1 VDRPTLVTGATG
13 FAGGHLVARLL
24 AAGRTVVGWTNP
36 AGHPAPAA
44 AGPVRWRAVDLLD
57 RSAVRDAVAE
67 ASPSAVFHFGGY
79 ANVAGAWTD
88 PDVALRVN
96 ALGTH
101 YVLEGVRTAGLDCPV
116 LVTASAL
123 VYRPSP
129 EPLDETAPIGPSG
142 PYGISKLAQEMIASQ
157 ADGVHVIVARP
168 FNHAGPGQSPS
179 YATSNFAKQV
189 AEIELGRREAVM
201 RVGNLDARR
210 DITDVRDVVRAY
222 EMLVDRGRPRRPYN
236 VCCGRA
242 YRIGDLLSML
252 LALAR
257 TGVEIREDA
266 ALMRPADVPV
276 VVGDASRIREET
288 GWQPEVPM
296 ERTLADLLDYWR
308 ARTASRA

>member
-189 AEIELGRREAVM
+189 AEIELGRRQ
-201 RVGNLDARR
+201 ARHH
-210 DITDVRDVVRAY
+210 
-222 EMLVDRGRPRRPYN
+222 GRPRR
-236 VCCGRA
+236 RA
-242 YRIGDLLSML
+242 RVRDARRSRTAAPALQRLLRTRVPDRRS
-252 LALAR
+252 AL
-257 TGVEIREDA
+257 DA
-266 ALMRPADVPV
+266 ARPRADRRRDP
-276 VVGDASRIREET
+276 
-288 GWQPEVPM
+288 
-296 ERTLADLLDYWR
+296 
-308 ARTASRA
+308 